1 MDRKTVQEW
10 KKQDERRT
18 YGEDRFPGLAAMQ
31 ISPFTRLEN
40 LQTRL
45 SIRSSF
51 VKPSTSREKERE
63 RERERDGIRFPCSDA
78 SIKYSIQQ
86 VRIVAK

>member
-51 VKPSTSREKERE
+51 VKPSTSRERE
-63 RERERDGIRFPCSDA
+63 RKREKGGWYTVPLFWCIH
-78 SIKYSIQQ
+78 Q
-86 VRIVAK
+86 VFNPTS